1 VSNDINSN
9 AGKGRS
15 WRELLADPD
24 PLLLPCAHDA
34 LSARLI
40 ERAGFKAY
48 SIGGFPLVGARYGLP
63 DIGLMGLGEMAAA
76 MRDII
81 AASDLPM
88 LVDGDHGYG
97 DAKNV
102 ARTIRTYESMG
113 AAAIFIE
120 DQVAPKRCGH
130 MAGKDVVPTTIME
143 EKLRAAAAARQKDT
157 FLLARTDARAIH
169 GLDEALRRG
178 ERYLRAGADGIFIEA
193 PETLEEMHIVGRAF
207 QGVPQLA
214 NMLEGGRTPLV
225 DPKELKA
232 MGFAMIAYPT
242 TLIFRVAR
250 TIEKALAD
258 LAAGR
263 LKLDGEGVDF
273 AAFKAITGFEEWV
286 KWENIAA
293 APEPERRTGTV

>member
-1 VSNDINSN
+1 MR
-9 AGKGRS
+9 ARRS
-15 WRELLADPD
+15 WRELLAEPE

-40 ERAGFKAY
+40 ARAGFKAY

-63 DIGLMGLGEMAAA
+63 DIGLVGLGEMAAGI
-76 MRDII
+76 RDIVE
-81 AASDLPM
+81 ASALPV

-102 ARTIRTYESMG
+102 ARTIRTYEGMG
-113 AAAIFIE
+113 VAAIFIE

-130 MAGKDVVPTTIME
+130 MAGKDVVPTAIME
-143 EKLRAAAAARQKDT
+143 EKLRAATGAREKNT

-178 ERYLRAGADGIFIEA
+178 ERYLRAGADGLFIEA
-193 PETLEEMHIVGRAF
+193 PETLDEMRVIGRAF
-207 QGVPQLA
+207 DGVPQLA
-214 NMLEGGRTPLV
+214 NMLEGGRTPLT
-225 DPKELKA
+225 DPRELKS
-232 MGFAMIAYPT
+232 MGFSMIAYPT
-242 TLIFRVAR
+242 SLIFRVAR

-263 LKLDGEGVDF
+263 LALEGEGVDF
-273 AAFKAITGFEEWV
+273 AAFKAITGFEDWV

-293 APEPERRTGTV
+293 APAPEREISAA

>member
-1 VSNDINSN
+1 V
-9 AGKGRS
+9 ARTGTTRTS
-15 WRELLADPD
+15 WRELLSGPD

-40 ERAGFKAY
+40 ERAGFRAY

-63 DIGLMGLGEMAAA
+63 DIGLVGLGEMTAGV
-76 MRDII
+76 RDIVG
-81 AASDLPM
+81 ASELAV

-102 ARTIRTYESMG
+102 ARTIRTYEAMG
-113 AAAIFIE
+113 VAAIFIE

-130 MAGKDVVPTTIME
+130 MAGKDVVPTAIME
-143 EKLRAAAAARQKDT
+143 EKLRAAAAAREQDT

-178 ERYLRAGADGIFIEA
+178 ERYFRAGADGIFIEA
-193 PETLEEMHIVGRAF
+193 PETLDEMRIVGRAF
-207 QGVPQLA
+207 KGVPQLA

-263 LKLDGEGVDF
+263 LALEGEGVDF
-273 AAFKAITGFEEWV
+273 AAFKAITGFEDWV
-286 KWENIAA
+286 KWETIAA
-293 APEPERRTGTV
+293 TPASGRKSTAA